1 MNITVT
7 HLSHADI
14 WTSKR
19 AKTEDEKE
27 QRRIERV
34 LRNRQAAQSSRERK
48 RQEVEKLEGEK
59 SAIERQNESLKER
72 LMAVE
77 HEKFLLA
84 QKVAKMAAQMKIFR
98 KESGAP
104 SPEPTSPVL
113 EQFDHQKIKQ
123 ELDNEYS
130 LVPTPELSYSGASFA
145 SPSTMTYS
153 PSQSPPTAG
162 LGLDDS
168 SLTTSPDMTQHPAA
182 MLCDLQCQ
190 SGEAS
195 CQASSNQP
203 MTPATPPTTAIPLY
217 SAQMVSLILI
227 SAVYSQLIV
236 PLETIFISLKMGSPL
251 AIPSTTMSTA
261 RTTSPSAAMVLHL
274 IRWLISTPAT
284 LTPTPTTTTPQ
295 ITLTISKPT
304 TKATTTLMAACS
316 RTPILRSQM
325 LRRLLL
331 SSPSLARPL
340 RAATGRTLRLKTSKL
355 RGSRDG
361 VPRNGRHRGLA
372 RSGSV
377 KAGLSDRSGVRQRQQ
392 PRQGGASRNASLI
405 GKAHVKVMQRKAMEL
420 YAKSR

>member
-1 MNITVT
+1 
-7 HLSHADI
+7 
-14 WTSKR
+14 
-19 AKTEDEKE
+19 
-27 QRRIERV
+27 
-34 LRNRQAAQSSRERK
+34 
-48 RQEVEKLEGEK
+48 
-59 SAIERQNESLKER
+59 
-72 LMAVE
+72 MAVE

-84 QKVAKMAAQMKIFR
+84 QKVAKMTAQMKVFR
-98 KESGAP
+98 QESGAS
-104 SPEPTSPVL
+104 SPEPMSPAL
-113 EQFDHQKIKQ
+113 EQFDRQKIKQ

-130 LVPTPELSYSGASFA
+130 FIPTPELSYSGASFA

-284 LTPTPTTTTPQ
+284 LTPTPITTSSTTIP
-295 ITLTISKPT
+295 TTFKPT
-304 TKATTTLMAACS
+304 MTATTTSTAAFS
-316 RTPILRSQM
+316 RMPILRSRM

-355 RGSRDG
+355 TRSRDG
-361 VPRNGRHRGLA
+361 VQQMGRHRGLA

-377 KAGLSDRSGVRQRQQ
+377 KAGLTDRGGVRQQQQ
-392 PRQGGASRNASLI
+392 PRQGRTSRIVSLNERPSL
-405 GKAHVKVMQRKAMEL
+405 KVMQRRAMDV